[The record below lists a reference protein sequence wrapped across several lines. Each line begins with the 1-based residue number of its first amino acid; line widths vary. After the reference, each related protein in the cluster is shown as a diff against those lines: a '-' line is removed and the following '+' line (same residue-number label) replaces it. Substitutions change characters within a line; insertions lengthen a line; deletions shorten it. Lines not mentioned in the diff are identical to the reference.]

1 MVTANYTAPD
11 GTVKS
16 YDFCAECGKVNDKAV
31 MTEITDSFSA
41 YGQLYVYTGT
51 LDNGEKMMTVTCL
64 SGQGAMD
71 EIDPRVRIANEA
83 VQSRALLS
91 HGRCTPTCTRT
102 GRMCPAFSWR
112 TPGS

>member
-1 MVTANYTAPD
+1 
-11 GTVKS
+11 
-16 YDFCAECGKVNDKAV
+16 

-71 EIDPRVRIANEA
+71 EIDPRVRIAN
-83 VQSRALLS
+83 
-91 HGRCTPTCTRT
+91 
-102 GRMCPAFSWR
+102 
-112 TPGS
+112 